1 MSAAV
6 CNLCMHSETVTYLA
20 SKMSKITFILRPANA
35 SGLRPVSVRHTHN
48 GSAIERGT
56 NVTVHPDYFDVKTG
70 KLRKLPSAPED
81 NAKIQAVATQ
91 LETAARNLKDPTK
104 PAMIAELARLEALAE
119 LRKETVPQATRILSR
134 IIDVLNAEL
143 ADLERQ
149 VLLKKAEINQEEL
162 RQGRNT
168 AALVHETI
176 AAYATSIAKTRSANT
191 VVGYEYCASQVKA
204 FNPIWVMKDVNEDT
218 LEAFV
223 THLIDSGYRNLT
235 INDIITKLKTVMYAK
250 GKKLELDIQSIKD
263 FKTGVNRK
271 RNPNVI
277 FLTKNELRDLSN
289 LELDKEHEQRI
300 RDRFVFMAMTGV
312 RFSDSS
318 IKPANV
324 QGGKLVLSTEKTDTD
339 LIIPISP
346 TVQEILTR
354 YNNTF
359 PRYDLASYNRTLK
372 DICSRV
378 ESLNYEITVKTYKG
392 KNKPKKTTPLKW
404 EKISAHIARK
414 TFINHAL
421 GDGIN
426 PVAIADIVGH
436 TDTDLIMRVYGSK
449 DSGRERI
456 GQMAL

>member
-1 MSAAV
+1 
-6 CNLCMHSETVTYLA
+6 
-20 SKMSKITFILRPANA
+20 MSKISFVLRPANA
-35 SGLRPVSVRHTHN
+35 SGLRPVAVRHEHN
-48 GSAIERGT
+48 RSQLDRGT
-56 NVTVHPDYFDVKTG
+56 GVTVHPDYFDVKTG
-70 KLRKLPSAPED
+70 KVRKLPTAPED
-81 NAKIQAVATQ
+81 NAKIQAVVTQ

-104 PAMIAELARLEALAE
+104 PAMLAELVRLAALVE
-119 LRKETVPQATRILSR
+119 LRKETVPQAARILSR

-143 ADLERQ
+143 VDLERQ
-149 VLLKKAEINQEEL
+149 VTLKKAEIKQEEL

-168 AALVHETI
+168 AALVHECIT
-176 AAYATSIAKTRSANT
+176 AYAKDIAKTRSANT
-191 VVGYEYCASQVKA
+191 VVGYDYCASQVKT
-204 FNPIWVMKDVNEDT
+204 FNPGWEMKDVNEDT
-218 LEAFV
+218 LNAFV
-223 THLIDSGYRNLT
+223 THLIGADYRNLT

-263 FKTGVNRK
+263 FKTGVKRK

-277 FLTKNELRDLSN
+277 FFKKNELRDLYN

-300 RDRFVFMAMTGV
+300 RDRFIFMSMTGV

-318 IKPANV
+318 INPANV
-324 QGGKLVLSTEKTDTD
+324 QGGNLVLSTEKTDTD
-339 LIIPISP
+339 LEIPISP

-354 YNNTF
+354 YNSTF

-372 DICSRV
+372 EICSRV

-421 GDGIN
+421 GDRIN
-426 PVAIADIVGH
+426 PVTIASIVGH
-436 TDTDLIMRVYGSK
+436 TDTDLIMKIYGSK

-456 GQMAL
+456 AQMAL